1 MINFNIQNLNLKTSS
16 KYIYIFLNIYPTA
29 HIFTNAY
36 IHSKSIYIFNCVYV
50 YIYICIYIYIYI

>member
-36 IHSKSIYIFNCVYV
+36 IHSK
-50 YIYICIYIYIYI
+50 